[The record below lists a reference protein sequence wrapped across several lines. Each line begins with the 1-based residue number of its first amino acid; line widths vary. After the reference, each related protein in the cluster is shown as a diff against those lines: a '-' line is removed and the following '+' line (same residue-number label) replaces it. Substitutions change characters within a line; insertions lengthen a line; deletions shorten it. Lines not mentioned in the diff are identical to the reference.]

1 MRSAA
6 FFCVR
11 PELAG
16 QGYNRGMTTPAPIE
30 STLLTG
36 LAPVLDTNVRILIL
50 GSFPG
55 AQSLASA
62 QYYARELMRDEICS
76 VCM

>member
-1 MRSAA
+1 
-6 FFCVR
+6 
-11 PELAG
+11 
-16 QGYNRGMTTPAPIE
+16 MTTPAHIE

-36 LAPVLDTNVRILIL
+36 LAPVLDAEIRILIL

-55 AQSLASA
+55 AQSLAAA
-62 QYYARELMRDEICS
+62 QYYAQAIMRDEVCS

>member
-1 MRSAA
+1 
-6 FFCVR
+6 
-11 PELAG
+11 
-16 QGYNRGMTTPAPIE
+16 MTTSAHIE

-36 LAPVLDTNVRILIL
+36 LAPILDADIRILIL

-55 AQSLASA
+55 AQSLAAA
-62 QYYARELMRDEICS
+62 QYYAQVLMRDEVCS

>member
-1 MRSAA
+1 
-6 FFCVR
+6 
-11 PELAG
+11 
-16 QGYNRGMTTPAPIE
+16 MTTSAPLD

-36 LAPVLDTNVRILIL
+36 LAPVLDAEIRILIL

-55 AQSLASA
+55 AQSLAAA
-62 QYYARELMRDEICS
+62 QYYAQAIMRDEVCS